1 MVTRRFAAPG
11 VNEAS
16 VVNTNYVP
24 SGNKFLQI
32 ISNFQIRNSQ
42 IKKRL
47 KNANENDIQIEQKK
61 SIGRKNDDLTC
72 KLLGMMLAVLL
83 YSFRFKPK

>member
-1 MVTRRFAAPG
+1 MSLP
-11 VNEAS
+11 
-16 VVNTNYVP
+16 
-24 SGNKFLQI
+24 GNKFLQI

-61 SIGRKNDDLTC
+61 SISRKNDDLTC
-72 KLLGMMLAVLL
+72 KLLGMMLAVLF
-83 YSFRFKPK
+83 YPFRFKPK